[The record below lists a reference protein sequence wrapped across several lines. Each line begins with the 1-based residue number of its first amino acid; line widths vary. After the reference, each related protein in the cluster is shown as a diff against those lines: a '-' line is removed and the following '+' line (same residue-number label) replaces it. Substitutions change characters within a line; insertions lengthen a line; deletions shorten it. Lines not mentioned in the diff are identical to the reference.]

1 MSSGLARQALQ
12 TFAFCYATS
21 IAKASVAR
29 KAVMRLAAT
38 GFAPPVRHIH
48 ISQEGLKSA
57 LQRIRIIPA
66 LSSTSI
72 LGGVRH
78 TTNGQAAGLKTR
90 QAAAK
95 RFIKTG
101 KGKLKYKCAGLRHNN
116 GHISSGRSR
125 RLNAKRHLSGK
136 NHKNMIRLLLTGK

>member
-1 MSSGLARQALQ
+1 MNS
-12 TFAFCYATS
+12 
-21 IAKASVAR
+21 
-29 KAVMRLAAT
+29 M
-38 GFAPPVRHIH
+38 
-48 ISQEGLKSA
+48 
-57 LQRIRIIPA
+57 
-66 LSSTSI
+66 
-72 LGGVRH
+72 LGSKTVLGCVRH

-136 NHKNMIRLLLTGK
+136 NHKNMLRLFLTGK